1 MGARRYAFN
10 STFHSF
16 AALTREQSTSNSKR
30 NSIST
35 SNHVLFCLLYRHNS
49 PLLTRNSTL
58 FMNENKR
65 IDIPRIKI
73 VKSFGSLKMK
83 ACVESLQK
91 QTISVI
97 FNEKNCRLL
106 TWSLPID
113 EMF

>member
-1 MGARRYAFN
+1 
-10 STFHSF
+10 
-16 AALTREQSTSNSKR
+16 
-30 NSIST
+30 
-35 SNHVLFCLLYRHNS
+35 
-49 PLLTRNSTL
+49 
-58 FMNENKR
+58 MNENKR

-97 FNEKNCRLL
+97 FNEQNCRLL

>member
-1 MGARRYAFN
+1 
-10 STFHSF
+10 
-16 AALTREQSTSNSKR
+16 
-30 NSIST
+30 
-35 SNHVLFCLLYRHNS
+35 
-49 PLLTRNSTL
+49 
-58 FMNENKR
+58 MNENKR

-83 ACVESLQK
+83 ECVESLQK

-97 FNEKNCRLL
+97 FNEQNCRLL